1 MQRLVCSK
9 HAMTTKFSIWTDE
22 TVKEDGQAE
31 QWKLNKY
38 KFINV
43 KNIKYLDETYSQDRR

>member
-1 MQRLVCSK
+1 MQRLVCSE
-9 HAMTTKFSIWTDE
+9 HAMTTQFSNGTDE

-31 QWKLNKY
+31 QWKLDKY

-43 KNIKYLDETYSQDRR
+43 QKY